1 MGLFNVRVY
10 GLLFDSQ
17 KRLLVSDERIKGKHY
32 TKLPGGGL
40 EFGEGTRDCLKREFL
55 EETGLDVTVLDHV
68 YTTDFFQISAFNP
81 AHQIISIYYKVT
93 CNEPIHLDTILTPF
107 DFRADQLN
115 DAHKDAEIFR
125 WVPYHELHPNVF
137 SLPIDKIVIERLLNN

>member
-93 CNEPIHLDTILTPF
+93 CNEPIHLDTISTPF

-125 WVPYHELHPNVF
+125 WVPHHELHPNVF